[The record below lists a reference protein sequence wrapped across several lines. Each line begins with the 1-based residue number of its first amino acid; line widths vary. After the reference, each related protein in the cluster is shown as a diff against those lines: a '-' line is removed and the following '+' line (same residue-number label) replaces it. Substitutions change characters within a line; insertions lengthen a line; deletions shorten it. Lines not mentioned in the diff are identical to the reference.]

1 MRPIKSNYNSS
12 RVKVITL
19 GDVNKTLS
27 LPESGATIIITDD
40 ATVDRTITLP
50 TLRGTAGAR
59 GAYFR
64 IVWGVASDTAATI
77 VQSAAANE
85 LIHGSVL
92 WYDVDGTRA
101 MPSDETANGTSH
113 RTLTVRD
120 DIQAGTMIELIA
132 GDTSWV
138 VANSKI
144 IAEEAPVWGA

>member
-92 WYDVDGTRA
+92 WYDVDGTRG

-113 RTLTVRD
+113 RTLTVHD

>member
-19 GDVNKTLS
+19 GDVNKTLT
-27 LPESGATIIITDD
+27 LPESGATIIIN
-40 ATVDRTITLP
+40 VDPAAERTITLP
-50 TLRGTAGAR
+50 TLRGVAGAR

-64 IVWGVASDTAATI
+64 IVWGVASTNQATI
-77 VQSAAANE
+77 IQSAAANE

-92 WYDVDGTRA
+92 WYDVDGTRT
-101 MPSDETANGTSH
+101 MPSDETANGTSN
-113 RTLTVRD
+113 RTLTVND

-144 IAEEAPVWGA
+144 MATATPAWS